1 MAGGGIDLIINF
13 TTSAAWLCPRTTSS
27 CKRRMSGCPDGGILP
42 GMVSTVGGGS
52 WLYSAAPRA
61 FESLGKRQHVLHAP
75 DAVNAGPC
83 IV

>member
-1 MAGGGIDLIINF
+1 VGGGGFDLIISF

-27 CKRRMSGCPDGGILP
+27 CKRRMSGCPDGGFLL

-52 WLYSAAPRA
+52 LLYSAARRA
-61 FESLGKRQHVLHAP
+61 IESLGKRQHVLHAP

>member
-52 WLYSAAPRA
+52 LLYSAAL
-61 FESLGKRQHVLHAP
+61 SL
-75 DAVNAGPC
+75 
-83 IV
+83 